1 MDNYVVVEKEN
12 GEKIKIE
19 VILSFVVEEVNKEYI
34 AYTLNDD
41 GNSDVE
47 MVMIS
52 EIDMQTQKIKAI
64 PESEKDIVL
73 KYYEDAK
80 NIILNG
86 EME

>member
-1 MDNYVVVEKEN
+1 MNNYVLVEKEN

-19 VILSFVVEEVNKEYI
+19 IILSFVVEEVGKEYI

-41 GNSDVE
+41 GKSDVE

>member
-19 VILSFVVEEVNKEYI
+19 IILSFVVEEVGKEYI

-41 GNSDVE
+41 GKSDVE